1 MIGNTLKQ
9 KREAQGLDLREV
21 ADTLKIRYNCLKDLE
36 DTTTDKLPDDLYA
49 RGYLRQYAKLLG
61 VDLESLIESYAAQ
74 QTAQDTP
81 PDSPASQPKTGSRVS
96 KNIVVIFSVVVIG
109 AALFAVFST
118 LTGRREDKPL
128 PPQVH
133 QAERVTLEAPA
144 PTPAPPALDQG
155 SAVPR
160 EKVQGYTLHVRA
172 DETTWLRVDMGEGKS
187 EEALLK
193 PGEEKEWTSQ
203 DGFDL
208 RVGNAGG
215 IRLVLNGKEIEPLG
229 KKGEVVRIKLPK
241 EEFAAGA
248 AAR

>member
-1 MIGNTLKQ
+1 LIGDTLKQ
-9 KREAQGLDLREV
+9 QREAQGLDLREV

-61 VDLESLIESYAAQ
+61 VDLESLIASYSTEQVAHD
-74 QTAQDTP
+74 TA
-81 PDSPASQPKTGSRVS
+81 PDSTVSEPKTGSGVS
-96 KNIVVIFSVVVIG
+96 KHIVMIFSVVVI
-109 AALFAVFST
+109 AATLFAVFST
-118 LTGRREDKPL
+118 LTGRREDKHL

-133 QAERVTLEAPA
+133 QPDRAVPETPA
-144 PTPAPPALDQG
+144 PTPPPLNQDA
-155 SAVPR
+155 AVPQ
-160 EKVQGYTLHVRA
+160 EKVQGYTLVVRA
-172 DETTWLRVDMGEGKS
+172 DEVTWLRVETSEGKS

-203 DGFDL
+203 EGFDL

-215 IRLVLNGKEIEPLG
+215 IRLVLNGKEVEPLG